1 MEAFG
6 TSSFNTGHSLKERFC
21 SQYPAWFWWFS
32 MGPLRLLIGQL
43 IVALGSNHCWLKGWS
58 LVFSSEEY
66 GGLGGCYGPFGS
78 PMVEN
83 NVGLL

>member
-1 MEAFG
+1 
-6 TSSFNTGHSLKERFC
+6 
-21 SQYPAWFWWFS
+21 
-32 MGPLRLLIGQL
+32 MGPLRLVIGQL

-58 LVFSSEEY
+58 LGFSSEEY

-83 NVGLL
+83 NVGLLGEVTNGIIAERVPCSASSLAMHAVI